1 MKKKIYNYDF
11 LIVGAGLIGSLAAL
25 ALHQKKFK
33 VLAVDKQRKISQD
46 NRTLAVNA
54 NSKDFLNQ
62 IGIWS
67 KLKSKP
73 KPINKIIIKDYINKY
88 PLIFENNKESMG
100 NVVFNKEVLLE
111 SIKACLEKKILI
123 SNYDLD
129 YNNLPKNNII
139 NIKNKTYSFKKII
152 LSVGKNVKFNSIHE
166 TQDKFYKNYQL
177 AHVGFFTHSK
187 VHNNTAY
194 EIFTKNGPLAV
205 LPSPYKNNLK
215 STFIYSS
222 KQKIT
227 NNNIKSLIKKNF
239 INSHGK
245 IIFDKNFYDYPIIV
259 KINKDRSNYILLGDA
274 LKSIHPVAGQGWNL
288 GIRDIQTLCKLT
300 NQFSLESNFINQ
312 VYFARRFTES
322 MAYLSFT
329 SSLNFL
335 YENLTPLTKNIVKFG
350 YQALYNSRKL
360 KNIFIKQAMGRIN
373 LID

>member
-25 ALHQKKFK
+25 ALHQKRFK

-73 KPINKIIIKDYINKY
+73 QPINKIIIKDYINKY

-100 NVVFNKEVLLE
+100 NVVFNQEVLSE
-111 SIKACLEKKILI
+111 AIKACSEKKILI
-123 SNYDLD
+123 NNFDLD

-139 NIKNKTYSFKKII
+139 NIKNKIYSFKKII
-152 LSVGKNVKFNSIHE
+152 LSVGKKVKFNSIDE

-300 NQFSLESNFINQ
+300 NQFSLESKYINQ

-335 YENLTPLTKNIVKFG
+335 YENFTPLTKIIVKFG
-350 YQALYNSRKL
+350 YQALSNSRKL
-360 KNIFIKQAMGRIN
+360 KDIFIKQAMGRIN